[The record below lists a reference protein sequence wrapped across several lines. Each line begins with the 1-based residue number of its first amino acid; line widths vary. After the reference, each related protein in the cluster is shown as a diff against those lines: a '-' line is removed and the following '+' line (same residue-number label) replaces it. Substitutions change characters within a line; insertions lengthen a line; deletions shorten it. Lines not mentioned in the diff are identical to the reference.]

1 MITKGP
7 WFVKEV
13 KTQVGRAFKI
23 NEPEKI
29 DEPHGIIAC
38 IYDDDTL
45 LNNRP
50 HEEHEAN
57 AHLIAAAP
65 ELLGACKAAL
75 NAFTTNTDLFGVV
88 DTLKSAIAK
97 AEQK

>member
-1 MITKGP
+1 MENKLR
-7 WFVKEV
+7 V
-13 KTQVGRAFKI
+13 
-23 NEPEKI
+23 EKF
-29 DEPHGIIAC
+29 
-38 IYDDDTL
+38 DDTKSFTIYKDGS
-45 LNNRP
+45 NKSFASIKSKEDAERVVNTWNC
-50 HEEHEAN
+50 HD
-57 AHLIAAAP
+57 